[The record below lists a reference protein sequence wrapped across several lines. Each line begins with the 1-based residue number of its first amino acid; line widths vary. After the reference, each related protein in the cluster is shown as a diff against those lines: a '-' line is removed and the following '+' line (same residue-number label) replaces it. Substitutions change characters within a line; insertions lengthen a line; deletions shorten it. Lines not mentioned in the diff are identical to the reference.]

1 MRDGQDPN
9 VRLTRNT
16 RGFSL
21 LDLMFLV
28 GILGTALGLWLKF
41 NYSDSEE
48 SRIARSITAIS
59 TLQAAIYSFYANDNY
74 HITPPTDRSRYSF
87 YLPEFE
93 NVDLQ
98 LGVRRYT
105 LVNGEGK
112 ELLIEPNTEAPL
124 GIGVSITT
132 IFGSD
137 NHAEAVAAHFSQSR
151 LLNVANGRK
160 LIVHLPRPS
169 STQILQRALLLDEDA
184 TNAMNRHIPFNEDE
198 GLIEIGES
206 CEFTRGI
213 GLLLTG
219 QLASC
224 QDTESGRKWTTV
236 GPEGGWEPDPC
247 VDGGAG
253 DGSGD
258 GESCEPSDDTSD
270 SEDSHT

>member
-1 MRDGQDPN
+1 MDKN
-9 VRLTRNT
+9 VRLARNS

-28 GILGTALGLWLKF
+28 GILGTALGIWLKF

-74 HITPPTDRSRYSF
+74 HTTPPTDRSRYSF
-87 YLPEFE
+87 YLPEYE
-93 NVDLQ
+93 YVNVET
-98 LGVRRYT
+98 GIHRYT

-112 ELLIEPNTEAPL
+112 ALLIEPNTEAPL

-132 IFGSD
+132 IFGSND
-137 NHAEAVAAHFSQSR
+137 HAEAVAAHFSQSR

-169 STQILQRALLLDEDA
+169 STQILQRALLLDEEA
-184 TNAMNRHIPFNEDE
+184 TNAMNRYIPFNEDE

-224 QDTESGRKWTTV
+224 QDTATGRKWTTV
-236 GPEGGWEPDPC
+236 GPEGGWEPEPC
-247 VDGGAG
+247 VGVGDGG
-253 DGSGD
+253 
-258 GESCEPSDDTSD
+258 GEPCEPGEDTST
-270 SEDSHT
+270 SEDTDS